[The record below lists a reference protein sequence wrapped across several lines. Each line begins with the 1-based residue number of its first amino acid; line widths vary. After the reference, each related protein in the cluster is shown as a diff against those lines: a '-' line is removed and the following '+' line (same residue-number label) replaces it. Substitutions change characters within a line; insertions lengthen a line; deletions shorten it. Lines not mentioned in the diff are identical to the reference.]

1 MRIFFGGTLKL
12 KKPVGYNRENEKR
25 GWPFQKA
32 CLLWTQ
38 NMLQIV
44 SSKYTKKFLVGFYNN
59 G

>member
-1 MRIFFGGTLKL
+1 MRIYFFGTLKF
-12 KKPVGYNRENEKR
+12 KKPVGYDRENEKR
-25 GWPFQKA
+25 GWACQKA

-44 SSKYTKKFLVGFYNN
+44 SSKYTKKFLGGPYNN